1 MGTEAT
7 AAPVAAVAFRSFH
20 RNDAAPSRT
29 SAASLLTASARRCL
43 AGLSPAWLLAQAF
56 AAQAFAGAGSGLR
69 GGATAGC
76 GWLGGGSGRL
86 CGRAGGASRCRAAD
100 LAGTAATAP
109 PLFAGA
115 SADTAFAR
123 FARSAASRATLRSS
137 AGVGSSPAKVKSTE

>member
-43 AGLSPAWLLAQAF
+43 AGLSPAWLL
-56 AAQAFAGAGSGLR
+56 AQAFAGAGSGLR